1 MTSTKYSSKL
11 ELIKV
16 KGNTKM
22 YNIDQ
27 VAEMLRLCRITVFR
41 YIKSGKI
48 KAIKIGREWRIKQDE
63 IDRIMREG
71 V

>member
-48 KAIKIGREWRIKQDE
+48 KAIKIGKEWRIKQDE

>member
-48 KAIKIGREWRIKQDE
+48 KAIKIGREWRIKQEE

-71 V
+71 L

>member
-1 MTSTKYSSKL
+1 M
-11 ELIKV
+11 KV
-16 KGNTKM
+16 KKDNKM

-27 VAEMLRLCRITVFR
+27 VADMLRLCRITVFR

-71 V
+71 C

>member
-48 KAIKIGREWRIKQDE
+48 KAIKIGREWRIKQEE

>member
-16 KGNTKM
+16 KGNMKM

-71 V
+71 C

>member
-1 MTSTKYSSKL
+1 M
-11 ELIKV
+11 KV
-16 KGNTKM
+16 KKDNKM

-27 VAEMLRLCRITVFR
+27 VADMLRLCRITVFR

>member
-1 MTSTKYSSKL
+1 M
-11 ELIKV
+11 
-16 KGNTKM
+16 KM

-41 YIKSGKI
+41 YIKSGKF
-48 KAIKIGREWRIKQDE
+48 KAIKIGKEWRIKQDE

-71 V
+71 C

>member
-1 MTSTKYSSKL
+1 
-11 ELIKV
+11 
-16 KGNTKM
+16 M

-48 KAIKIGREWRIKQDE
+48 NAIKIGREWRIKQDE
-63 IDRIMREG
+63 IDRIMKEG
-71 V
+71 CWYEQRADSL

>member
-1 MTSTKYSSKL
+1 M
-11 ELIKV
+11 
-16 KGNTKM
+16 KM

-27 VAEMLRLCRITVFR
+27 VADMLRLCRITVFR

>member
-1 MTSTKYSSKL
+1 M
-11 ELIKV
+11 
-16 KGNTKM
+16 KM

-41 YIKSGKI
+41 YIKAGKI
-48 KAIKIGREWRIKQDE
+48 KAIKIGKEWRIKQDE

>member
-48 KAIKIGREWRIKQDE
+48 KAIKIGREWRIKQEE
-63 IDRIMREG
+63 IDRIMCDG
-71 V
+71 C

>member
-1 MTSTKYSSKL
+1 MTSIKYSSKL

-48 KAIKIGREWRIKQDE
+48 KAIKIGKEWRIKQDE